1 MSCLWKSW
9 KNTKDN
15 AAQWRPSMNYQARL
29 FMHAVTRSARPL
41 ITKPRSN
48 LWLKADSFVSFGSRM
63 FLYRKLSDYFW
74 RFWWFVWLHISGCV
88 LQLDNILPIRSVINN
103 GNGLCFQKIIILCIW
118 QVFTQNVLQTT
129 DIKRSVKLSFPVSF
143 PFPKIMKVKLSVYV
157 MTSEPDWSSG
167 GVAFKNNV
175 HTPTGAWLE
184 REKNA
189 QFGGQFGGQNVAI
202 VTRRK
207 KIIKIDPKDYHIR

>member
-1 MSCLWKSW
+1 
-9 KNTKDN
+9 
-15 AAQWRPSMNYQARL
+15 
-29 FMHAVTRSARPL
+29 
-41 ITKPRSN
+41 
-48 LWLKADSFVSFGSRM
+48 
-63 FLYRKLSDYFW
+63 
-74 RFWWFVWLHISGCV
+74 
-88 LQLDNILPIRSVINN
+88 
-103 GNGLCFQKIIILCIW
+103 
-118 QVFTQNVLQTT
+118 
-129 DIKRSVKLSFPVSF
+129 
-143 PFPKIMKVKLSVYV
+143 MKVKLSVYV